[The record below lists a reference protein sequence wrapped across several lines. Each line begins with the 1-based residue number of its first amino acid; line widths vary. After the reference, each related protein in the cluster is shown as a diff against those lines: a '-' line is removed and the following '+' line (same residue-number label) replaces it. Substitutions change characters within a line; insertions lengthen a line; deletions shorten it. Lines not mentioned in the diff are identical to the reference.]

1 MVISKPAFTSMTFL
15 NIETVAL
22 AFLVTVIAIPWLINL
37 SNKWK
42 LFDVP
47 EGDALKIHNE
57 HISYLGGA
65 ALFLG
70 IMGSAV
76 LLIATLS
83 LYRLELAGFVS
94 AALLLFG
101 LGLWDD
107 IKWKHISQAR
117 PYFKFGLLIIVPLLA
132 ATFVSLSGLEITAGV
147 LLLTILVIAFYI
159 FVFINALNY
168 QDGMDGLAGS
178 LSILSFGA
186 FAFIGLMTQNMLVT
200 GISFALL
207 GTVLAFLLFN
217 FPPARIFM
225 GDSGAYVLG
234 LSLAILALLV
244 SDFHVIQGVLGPLF
258 LFGVP
263 LFEGLFTNARR
274 VFQGQSIFRGDRSHT
289 YDYLLQHGYSAKK
302 VLALFSFVQLLS
314 VAIGAW
320 LVL

>member
-1 MVISKPAFTSMTFL
+1 MVFSKPAFTSMTFL

-101 LGLWDD
+101 LVLC
-107 IKWKHISQAR
+107 
-117 PYFKFGLLIIVPLLA
+117 
-132 ATFVSLSGLEITAGV
+132 AGYSSKPSSS
-147 LLLTILVIAFYI
+147 LLT
-159 FVFINALNY
+159 
-168 QDGMDGLAGS
+168 
-178 LSILSFGA
+178 
-186 FAFIGLMTQNMLVT
+186 
-200 GISFALL
+200 
-207 GTVLAFLLFN
+207 
-217 FPPARIFM
+217 
-225 GDSGAYVLG
+225 DSSQRNKLQVPQY
-234 LSLAILALLV
+234 LSLGYYLA
-244 SDFHVIQGVLGPLF
+244 S
-258 LFGVP
+258 
-263 LFEGLFTNARR
+263 
-274 VFQGQSIFRGDRSHT
+274 
-289 YDYLLQHGYSAKK
+289 KK
-302 VLALFSFVQLLS
+302 EALKK
-314 VAIGAW
+314 
-320 LVL
+320 